1 MLPNINIFSGHNIS
15 PKLRPRTKIDSSKN
29 NL

>member
-1 MLPNINIFSGHNIS
+1 MLPNINIFSGKNIS
-15 PKLRPRTKIDSSKN
+15 TKIRPRTKIDSSKN